1 MGINITEWMNNEIP
15 LIAEELKKEI
25 TEGVHIETEEGL
37 NIAGREAICD
47 VLGEL
52 LSALFP
58 GVWSRKRIHRADISF
73 YIDDALRHV
82 TYKLSNIINDI
93 LHYHCAKENCSS
105 CNCKNEALDMSTS
118 LIKKLPE
125 IRRMLLK
132 DIESAFDGDPASVS
146 LDEILLSYPFVEA
159 IATHRISHELY
170 KYNVPIIPRIMSERA
185 HSNTGIDIHPG
196 ATIGEGFFI
205 DHGTGVVIGET
216 CNIGK
221 NVKIYQGVTLG
232 ATSPFDKSGTPKRGK
247 KRHPDIEDDV
257 IIYANAVILGGNT
270 TIGKGSVIG
279 GNAWVTKSVPENSVV
294 YTSFSTEMRS
304 K

>member
-1 MGINITEWMNNEIP
+1 MDINITEWMNKEIP
-15 LIAEELKKEI
+15 LIAEELEKEI

-58 GVWSRKRIHRADISF
+58 GVWSRKRIYRADISF

-93 LHYHCAKENCSS
+93 LHYHCAKENCNS
-105 CNCKNEALDMSTS
+105 CNCKNEALHMSTG
-118 LIKKLPE
+118 LIKKLPA

-232 ATSPFDKSGTPKRGK
+232 ATSPFDKSGSPKRGK

-270 TIGKGSVIG
+270 VIGKGSVIG

>member
-1 MGINITEWMNNEIP
+1 MDISITNWMNSEIP

-25 TEGVHIETEEGL
+25 AEGAHIETEEGL
-37 NIAGREAICD
+37 NIAGREAIYD
-47 VLGEL
+47 ILDEI
-52 LSALFP
+52 LSTLFP
-58 GVWSRKRIHRADISF
+58 GVWSRERIQKNDINF
-73 YIDDALRHV
+73 YIDDSLRHV

-93 LHYHCAKENCSS
+93 LHYHCSKNDCST
-105 CNCKNEALDMSTS
+105 CNCKNEALDMSTG
-118 LIKKLPE
+118 LIKKLPV
-125 IRRMLLK
+125 IRRTLMK
-132 DIESAFDGDPASVS
+132 DIESAFNGDPASGS

-159 IATHRISHELY
+159 IATHRIAHELY
-170 KYNVPIIPRIMSERA
+170 KYSVPLVPRIMSERA

-216 CNIGK
+216 CRIGT
-221 NVKIYQGVTLG
+221 NVKVYQGVTLG
-232 ATSPFDKSGTPKRGK
+232 ATSPFDKSGSPMRGK

-257 IIYANAVILGGNT
+257 IIYANAVILGGST
-270 TIGKGSVIG
+270 TIGKGSIIG

-294 YTSFSTEMRS
+294 FTSFSTEMRS